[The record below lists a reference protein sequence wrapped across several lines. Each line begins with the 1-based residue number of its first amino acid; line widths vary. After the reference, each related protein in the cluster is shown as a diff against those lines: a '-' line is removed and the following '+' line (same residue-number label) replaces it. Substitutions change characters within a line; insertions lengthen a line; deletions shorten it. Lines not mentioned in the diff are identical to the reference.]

1 MSDENNVNSKVKISN
16 KTLIINFQKVSE
28 DKDFSFMKL
37 INEIKKES
45 GISINLATEI
55 QAEKAPK
62 LKFEPNINLKRTFIP
77 NLEPLK
83 KDSSESPLNLINLN
97 QSIIK

>member
-1 MSDENNVNSKVKISN
+1 
-16 KTLIINFQKVSE
+16 
-28 DKDFSFMKL
+28 MKL

-62 LKFEPNINLKRTFIP
+62 LKFEPNLNLKRTYIP
-77 NLEPLK
+77 NLEPII
-83 KDSSESPLNLINLN
+83 KDSSELPQTLINLN
-97 QSIIK
+97 QSIINKVFYISKLTIRSQRQSK